1 MEKLPSQDDMIMAEG
16 ELSHALAKGLVEKLE
31 YVELPLSAIRVLYEY
46 VEATYDLW
54 SKEK

>member
-16 ELSHALAKGLVEKLE
+16 ELSHALTKGLVEKLE
-31 YVELPLSAIRVLYEY
+31 YVELPLSAIRVLFEY